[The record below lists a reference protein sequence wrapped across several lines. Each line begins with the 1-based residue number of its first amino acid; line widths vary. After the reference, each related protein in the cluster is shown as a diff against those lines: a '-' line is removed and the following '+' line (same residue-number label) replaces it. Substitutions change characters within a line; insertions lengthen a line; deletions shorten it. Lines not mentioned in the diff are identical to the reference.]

1 MNRQTLILFLLLFSL
16 SSFGQTDFK
25 KELKHHPKTFE
36 ESLTQLDKI
45 FSDST
50 KNQIRNMTEGD
61 FVTRA
66 HFATGMW
73 IRNEWL
79 YNRYFFKLIVQES
92 DLRQELV
99 AKGLPTNDDMSGLI
113 LRSYY
118 RKLKGQDLAVDQ
130 QIKDVHQFYIN
141 INNPE
146 WRKKQDEDY
155 WTNYMKGF
163 NLGDTLTRHIYYN
176 RNWLGDPKKNVMI
189 EAIILDKKDRQL
201 KLSIISFGGET
212 EKNLVYEEI
221 NCKDGDCWIDPYQW
235 KQKTK
240 Q

>member
-1 MNRQTLILFLLLFSL
+1 MTLRLLIITLLFSL
-16 SSFGQTDFK
+16 NSFGQTNSK

-50 KNQIRNMTEGD
+50 KIKIKNMTEGD
-61 FVTRA
+61 FIGNT
-66 HFATGMW
+66 HFGIGMW

-79 YNRYFFKLIVQES
+79 YDRYFFKLIVMKS
-92 DLRQELV
+92 DLRKELIG
-99 AKGLPTNDDMSGLI
+99 KGLPTNDDMSGLI

-118 RKLKGQDLAVDQ
+118 RKLTGQDSAVEQ

-141 INNPE
+141 MNNPE
-146 WRKKQDEDY
+146 WRKKQSEEY
-155 WTNYMKGF
+155 WTNYMKQF
-163 NLGDTLTRHIYYN
+163 NIGDTLTNHIYYN

-189 EAIILDKKDRQL
+189 EAIILEKKDREL
-201 KLSIISFGGET
+201 KIDIVNFGGET
-212 EKNLVYEEI
+212 ERKLVYDEI
-221 NCKDGDCWIDPYQW
+221 KCKDGECWVNPYNW
-235 KQKTK
+235 KQKMK